1 MKKQKRAG
9 GSPVMRTK
17 KEDERSI
24 LARVSMDINKDKIN
38 PNKRYVCFNNVVH
51 KKKQHKRNGK
61 TVCVSS

>member
-24 LARVSMDINKDKIN
+24 LAQVSMDINKDKIN

-51 KKKQHKRNGK
+51 KKKQQKRNGK